1 MNEDLDQKSLLQRY
15 EKELRQLKQELQE
28 KTQNVVDK
36 RKLLEIDEL
45 RRQAEADKMLALQAL
60 EARSQEFMKEK
71 EEKRKLE
78 LRIANLV
85 SQIDGD
91 EGDHSA
97 RDRRAIGIE
106 RHEYKDRLMELERE
120 REAIEAEKAQVDR
133 YKQLILKQRD
143 IMIALTQR
151 LVERDEQNIGLQNEL
166 DSAEAG
172 RTELEE
178 QLDVKTDE
186 IIRLERRLLEVCF
199 ACRTYYLTS
208 NSMHPI

>member
-97 RDRRAIGIE
+97 RDRRAMGIE
-106 RHEYKDRLMELERE
+106 RHEYEDRLMELERE

-172 RTELEE
+172 RAELEE
-178 QLDVKTDE
+178 QLDAKTGE
-186 IIRLERRLLEVCF
+186 IIRLERRLLEVSF
-199 ACRTYYLTS
+199 VCRTYYLTS

>member
-172 RTELEE
+172 RAELEE
-178 QLDVKTDE
+178 QLDAKTDE
-186 IIRLERRLLEVCF
+186 IIRLERRLLEVRF